1 MSDPAHPAA
10 DSAAFAG
17 SGPALVPPGK
27 VRDSKPIGDV
37 PVWDYWVGPDGRLK
51 YVSAACAEVCGYTA
65 AELLS
70 QPALME
76 QLLDPKDRPRWRAHF
91 AQPVLAS
98 AASTSLNHPPMQFK
112 LTARDGGTRWI
123 EHRCRPLYDSN
134 GDYLGRRGVNLD
146 VTDRVLAEQALAR
159 SSRLYATQR
168 AFNQALL
175 RVADQQAL
183 FEALCNIVVDTGGL
197 RGCVASR
204 YDAESQRLRPVV
216 WAGLDSGLAT
226 RMPMHGNQTSD
237 RWDNPRIV
245 SHQDSGS
252 LPTLYAWQSGEMHLC
267 CDCGD
272 DSLQAAWR
280 DWAQQSDVGACC
292 HIPFS
297 AGSGDAEEPAGLIS
311 YLAADAT
318 HFDDA
323 LIALLGAL
331 TADLSF
337 GLAHLQRGVSEAR
350 ARAALMGRERHL
362 NALFQASPVGVAL
375 LVDRVLQEVND
386 RLCELTGY
394 RRDEMLG
401 HSVRMLHPSEPA
413 FEAIGSEIYPRLL
426 REGLAR
432 METRLRCKNG
442 QVLDVDLS
450 IALLS
455 KAEPE
460 LGAIC
465 TVLDVTEARRARS
478 LMETRIALSEPAARG
493 DVEALLAEAMHRAE
507 QLTHSRFGYVHFLDP
522 DREHLPRRWWSS
534 RQIDDDRYGYGGC
547 GHEPPA
553 EQGLWAECVRRR
565 APIIRDKVPAP
576 VSPDGSSPS
585 QAPRSRELAVPVE
598 RSGRLVAVFGVGGG
612 ADAYTEADV
621 DLLKHIASMT
631 IDGVETLRVG
641 ALLRLTEE
649 RYQIAMR
656 AASDGIWDWD
666 LQTGQ
671 LAVNEA
677 YLAMLGYA
685 PDELSMDI
693 AVWRDMIHPQERD
706 RVSALMAEAM
716 DTNEPWEVE
725 YRLRT
730 KDGGWCWV
738 LSRGRVVGQDGKGR
752 ALRMAGTHTD
762 ISARRRAEE
771 ALRSNE
777 ALLRTVLEHLPV
789 GVCAADARGQLLY
802 GNPEGRRIWGGGGLA
817 PAEGPRIEGDGL
829 ASVGRSES
837 DGRGEW
843 AVQRAVRDGE
853 MVIGEEL
860 AIEPLGGERR
870 TILSSAI
877 PIRDGT
883 TGAVTGAVLVNQDI
897 TERKAAEE
905 RLRQAAQVFESTSEG
920 VIVTDSGGR
929 ILAVNPAFTRITGYG
944 EGEVRGKK
952 PNILSSGRHD
962 AAFYTAM
969 WEVLSA
975 HGQWRGEIWNRRKD
989 GEIYPEWLTISAVRD
1004 DGGRTTHYV
1013 AVFTDI
1019 SVLKRS
1025 QEHLEFLA
1033 RHDALTGLPNRL
1045 MLKDRL
1051 QQALAKARRRHGT
1064 VALLFLDLDGFKGIN
1079 DSLGHALGDQLLTI
1093 AARRMRERL
1102 RVGDTLGR
1110 LGGDE
1115 FLIVLEQRVRE
1126 GDAARVADLL
1136 LQLLA
1141 EPIAIDQHE
1150 LFISASIGISVY
1162 PDDGKDVDTLLRNA
1176 DLAMYRAKDM
1186 GRNQYQFYAPELSTC
1201 ALERH
1206 GLENALR
1213 GALGRGELLVHYQ
1226 PQVELGSRRLQGVEA
1241 LVRWQHPQ
1249 LGLVPPIRFIPLAE
1263 DIGLISDIGH
1273 WVLREACRQ
1282 LVAWRAA
1289 GIHVPRV
1296 AVNCSMQQIE
1306 RNRLLPAVEDI
1317 LQETGLPPAD
1327 LELEVTESMLMGQ
1340 SARALETLNGLR
1352 ALGVQLAVDD
1362 FGTGYSSL
1370 GRLHRLPI
1378 DRLKIDRSFIAEIG
1392 SKGGHEAIA
1401 RAIIG
1406 LGADLGLDVIAEGV
1420 EHEDQARFLI
1430 GEGCHFAQGW
1440 LFGKALP
1447 ADIFAAQARA
1457 NGGAWSG

>member
-10 DSAAFAG
+10 DAAAVAR
-17 SGPALVPPGK
+17 SGPGFVPRGEGPESEP
-27 VRDSKPIGDV
+27 VGDV
-37 PVWDYWVGPDGRLK
+37 PVWDDWVGPDGRLI

-65 AELLS
+65 AELLA
-70 QPALME
+70 QPGLME
-76 QLLDPKDRPRWRAHF
+76 RMLDPKDRPRWRAHL
-91 AQPVLAS
+91 AQRVLAS
-98 AASTSLNHPPMQFK
+98 TAATSLSHPPMEFR

-146 VTDRVLAEQALAR
+146 VTDRKRAEQALAR
-159 SSRLYATQR
+159 GSRLYATQR

-183 FEALCNIVVDTGGL
+183 LEALCNIVVETGGL
-197 RGCVASR
+197 RGCVASL
-204 YDAESQRLRPVV
+204 YDPESRRLRAVA
-216 WAGLDSGLAT
+216 WGGLEPDQAT
-226 RMPMHGNQTSD
+226 RMPLHANQTSD
-237 RWDNPRIV
+237 RWDSPRIL
-245 SHQDSGS
+245 SHQGNGS
-252 LPTLYAWQSGEMHLC
+252 LPTMHAWQSGELHLC
-267 CDCGD
+267 RDCGGD
-272 DSLQAAWR
+272 NLQAAWR
-280 DWAQQSDVGACC
+280 DWTQQSGVGACC
-292 HIPFS
+292 HVPFS
-297 AGSGDAEEPAGLIS
+297 AGGEDTEEPAGLIS

-318 HFDDA
+318 RFDDA
-323 LIALLGAL
+323 LIALLGDL

-337 GLAHLQRGVSEAR
+337 GLAHLRRAVSEAR

-375 LVDRVLQEVND
+375 LVDRVFQEVND

-413 FEAIGSEIYPRLL
+413 FEAVGSELYPRLR

-432 METRLRCKNG
+432 MEARLRCKNG

-455 KAEPE
+455 KTEPE

-465 TVLDVTEARRARS
+465 TVLDITEARRARS
-478 LMETRIALSEPAARG
+478 LLEARVALSEPAARG

-507 QLTHSRFGYVHFLDP
+507 QLTHSRYGYVHFLDP
-522 DREHLPRRWWSS
+522 DREHLPKRSWSS
-534 RQIDDDRYGYGGC
+534 RQIDDDRDGYG
-547 GHEPPA
+547 HPTLA
-553 EQGLWAECVRRR
+553 EQGLWAECARRR
-565 APIIRDKVPAP
+565 APVMRDGVPAP
-576 VSPDGSSPS
+576 ALPDGPLPN
-585 QAPRSRELAVPVE
+585 QAPSSRELAVPVE
-598 RSGRLVAVFGVGGG
+598 RSGRLVAVFGVGEGS
-612 ADAYTEADV
+612 DAYTEADV
-621 DLLKHIASMT
+621 DMLKHIASMT
-631 IDGVETLRVG
+631 IDRVEALRVD

-649 RYQIAMR
+649 RYQVAMQ

-671 LAVNEA
+671 LAVNDA
-677 YLAMLGYA
+677 YLAMLGHA
-685 PDELSMDI
+685 PDELPMDI
-693 AVWRDMIHPQERD
+693 ARWRDMIHPQERG
-706 RVSALMAEAM
+706 RVLALLAETM
-716 DTNEPWEVE
+716 DSNEPSEIE
-725 YRLRT
+725 YRLQT

-738 LSRGRVVGQDGKGR
+738 LSRGRVVSRDGRGR
-752 ALRMAGTHTD
+752 ALRMAGTLTD

-777 ALLRTVLEHLPV
+777 SLLRTVLEHLPV
-789 GVCAADARGQLLY
+789 GVCAADVRGQLLY
-802 GNPEGRRIWGGGGLA
+802 GNPEGRRIWG
-817 PAEGPRIEGDGL
+817 D
-829 ASVGRSES
+829 GRSALAQDHGLPDDS
-837 DGRGEW
+837 PGPVGRGESVGTGAW

-853 MVIGEEL
+853 MVIGEES
-860 AIEPLGGERR
+860 AIEPLEGERR

-883 TGAVTGAVLVNQDI
+883 TGAITGAVLVNQDI

-929 ILAVNPAFTRITGYG
+929 IQAVNPAFTRITGYG
-944 EGEVRGKK
+944 EGEVRGKT
-952 PNILSSGRHD
+952 PSVLRSGRHD
-962 AAFYTAM
+962 AAFYAAM
-969 WEVLSA
+969 WEVLTA
-975 HGQWRGEIWNRRKD
+975 HGQWRGEVWNRRKD

-1004 DGGRTTHYV
+1004 DGGHTSHYV

-1051 QQALAKARRRHGT
+1051 ERALAKARRRRGT
-1064 VALLFLDLDGFKGIN
+1064 VALLFLDLDGFKGVN
-1079 DSLGHALGDQLLTI
+1079 DSLGHAVGDQLLTI
-1093 AARRMRERL
+1093 VARRMRERL

-1126 GDAARVADLL
+1126 GDAARVAELL

-1141 EPIAIDQHE
+1141 EPIAIGQHE
-1150 LFISASIGISVY
+1150 LFISASIGISLY
-1162 PDDGKDVDTLLRNA
+1162 PDDGDDLDTLLRNA

-1289 GIHVPRV
+1289 GIDVPRV

-1306 RNRLLPAVEDI
+1306 GNRLLRAVEDI
-1317 LQETGLPPAD
+1317 LKETGLPPAD

-1352 ALGVQLAVDD
+1352 ARGVQLAVDD

-1392 SKGGHEAIA
+1392 TKGGHEAIA

-1420 EHEDQARFLI
+1420 EHEDQARFLM

-1447 ADIFAAQARA
+1447 ADVFAARARA